1 MTLIKQILSELQWT
15 APDWLNKTLVK
26 RGDVIESEKWTTTSW
41 RVRDNPDSF
50 YNEVLSSDILYD
62 LKKVNGKVTD
72 KDVRNLRRTS
82 EKHATPS
89 NIVMFLI
96 THSVIEVTW

>member
-1 MTLIKQILSELQWT
+1 M
-15 APDWLNKTLVK
+15 
-26 RGDVIESEKWTTTSW
+26 
-41 RVRDNPDSF
+41 RDNPDSF
-50 YNEVLSSDILYD
+50 YNEALSSDILYD